1 MDTAYWDDAYT
12 NSAYIP
18 GGDGY
23 AAKWASDAALFRET
37 MTKRNR
43 AQLDQHYGSGP
54 RERFDLFLPEAQ
66 PRGLFVFVHGGYWM
80 LFDKS
85 SWSHLAAGA
94 LERGWAVA
102 LPSYT
107 LCPEARI
114 SEITRQ
120 IARAIAT
127 ISEHVSGPIV
137 LAGHSA
143 GGHLVSRMVCA
154 ESSLLDAVRSRIRHV
169 VSISGLHDLRPLMS
183 TSMNKTLRL
192 DEAEAMRESPA
203 LLRPMAR
210 ARVTCWVGSNERPEF
225 LRQAALLANIWT
237 GLGARM
243 AEHQAKG
250 RHHFDVIEE
259 FTDSGSP
266 LIDTLLDV

>member
-23 AAKWASDAALFRET
+23 ADKWANQAASFREA
-37 MTKRNR
+37 MTARGR
-43 AQLDQHYGSGP
+43 AQLDQPYGSRP

-66 PRGLFVFVHGGYWM
+66 ARGLFVFVHGGYWM

-120 IARAIAT
+120 VARAIAT
-127 ISEHVSGPIV
+127 ISDRVPGPVV

-143 GGHLVSRMVCA
+143 GGHLVSRMGCA
-154 ESSLLDAVRSRIRHV
+154 ESSLPDAARSRIRHI

-192 DEAEAMRESPA
+192 DEAEATRESPA
-203 LLRPMAR
+203 LLRPMAG

-225 LRQAALLANIWT
+225 LRQNALLANIWT
-237 GLGARM
+237 GLGAGMSER
-243 AEHQAKG
+243 QAQG

-259 FTDSGSP
+259 LTDSGSP
-266 LIDTLLDV
+266 LTSTLLDA